1 MKVTIEI
8 PKNAI
13 KKAAYLLLS
22 QTKSAEV
29 EETIN
34 NAVEICEQSEGIE
47 ISDELFDDQKDQIH
61 LVFAVSAL
69 AMKVKELEDKA

>member
-22 QTKSAEV
+22 QTNKAED

-34 NAVEICEQSEGIE
+34 KAVEICEQADGIE

-69 AMKVKELEDKA
+69 AMKVKELEEKK